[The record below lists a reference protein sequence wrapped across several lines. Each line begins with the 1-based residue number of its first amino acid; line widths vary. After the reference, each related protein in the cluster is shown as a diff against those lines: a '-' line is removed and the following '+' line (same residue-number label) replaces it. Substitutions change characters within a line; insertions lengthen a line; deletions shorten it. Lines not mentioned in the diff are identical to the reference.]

1 MLAIFDLDETLI
13 AGDCVSLWGTWL
25 CEQGYVKDIAA
36 FEMQNTFLIEA
47 YQAQTLKQQDCVD
60 WLLEPIHHLSIVEIS
75 HLTEAFVKTKIIPIV
90 YPKGL
95 QTIHAFQDKGIETII
110 ISASPNILVHP
121 IAKFC
126 FNISNAFGV
135 EVAEHEG
142 FYIGNILGDIPYQA
156 GKIKVCEN
164 YLSHKLKQELQQ
176 KNAQKNVPTCNE
188 TISQSA
194 KNIIQNSY
202 FYSDSINDLPL
213 LENVKYPNTVNPD
226 AKLRAIAEE
235 NNWPIHHFSI

>member
-36 FEMQNTFLIEA
+36 FEAQNKCLIEA
-47 YQAQTLKQQDCVD
+47 YQAQTLKQQDCIN
-60 WLLEPIHHLSIVEIS
+60 WLLDPVQHLSIIEIS
-75 HLTEAFVKTKIIPIV
+75 HLTEAFVKEKIMPIV
-90 YPKGL
+90 YPEGL
-95 QTIHAFQDKGIETII
+95 ETIKAFQNKGIETII

-121 IAKFC
+121 VAKLC
-126 FNISNAFGV
+126 FNVSHAFGV
-135 EVAEHEG
+135 EVAKHEG
-142 FYIGNILGDIPYQA
+142 FYFSQILGDIPYQA

-164 YLSHKLKQELQQ
+164 YLCEKIQQE
-176 KNAQKNVPTCNE
+176 NVQNSVPNCDE
-188 TISQSA
+188 TIA
-194 KNIIQNSY
+194 RLTENVIQNSY

-213 LENVKYPNTVNPD
+213 LECVKYPNVVNPD
-226 AKLRAIAEE
+226 SKLRAIAEE

>member
-13 AGDCVSLWGTWL
+13 AGDCVSLWGSWL

-36 FEMQNTFLIEA
+36 FEAQNKCLIEA
-47 YQAQTLKQQDCVD
+47 YQAQTLKQQDCIN
-60 WLLEPIHHLSIVEIS
+60 WLLDPVQHLSIIEIS
-75 HLTEAFVKTKIIPIV
+75 HLTEAFVKEKIMPIV
-90 YPKGL
+90 YPEGL
-95 QTIHAFQDKGIETII
+95 QTIQAFQDKGIETII

-121 IAKFC
+121 IAKLC
-126 FNISNAFGV
+126 FNVSHAFGI

-142 FYIGNILGDIPYQA
+142 FYLSQILGDIPYQA

-164 YLSHKLKQELQQ
+164 YLSHKLKQVLKQENTQE
-176 KNAQKNVPTCNE
+176 NMPICTE
-188 TISQSA
+188 TLSQSI

-213 LENVKYPNTVNPD
+213 LECVKYPNTVNPD
-226 AKLRAIAEE
+226 SKLRAIAEE
-235 NNWPIHHFSI
+235 NHWSIHHFSL